1 VRISPQVNYKF
12 FFYAVKRNNIKWP
25 NGGRSGPSVSCT
37 NGKEEKK
44 EATSYLSWLFT
55 SIFPSFSVPEHTL
68 IDYVPFLATIFL
80 TLTLTHIAYIDK
92 FLHKT
97 LPANDFH
104 GWNDI
109 KISPLI
115 CVFNLNIGKIA
126 ASNEFIAYRDTE
138 RVKKKFLNETL
149 CKLFRSRQEWGGG
162 RRGKLKLLKL
172 PITWLESSHTLHCSA
187 PLCFLTLFNRGR
199 YQINLW
205 IGNDRPKKKVK

>member
-1 VRISPQVNYKF
+1 MAKWWPFWAECELHKW
-12 FFYAVKRNNIKWP
+12 KR
-25 NGGRSGPSVSCT
+25 R
-37 NGKEEKK
+37 KK

-138 RVKKKFLNETL
+138 RESEKKFFKWNFMQIVSLSTRMRRRATRKIKIIKIAHNVTGIISHSAMLSYFIQPWTL
-149 CKLFRSRQEWGGG
+149 S
-162 RRGKLKLLKL
+162 
-172 PITWLESSHTLHCSA
+172 
-187 PLCFLTLFNRGR
+187 N
-199 YQINLW
+199 
-205 IGNDRPKKKVK
+205 